1 MFDAE
6 YEIGQIV
13 TFIRDY
19 MEHNGPHS
27 PIIIGMSGGKDSTIV
42 ATLCAKAVGGN
53 RVIGVSL
60 PYGSTSTRF
69 ADDAIRAAGI
79 KSITMNIGMAYN
91 SMIAEMRKLKL
102 RDLKEPNDV
111 VKFNAPARMRMNF
124 LYMIANQIGGR
135 VANTCNLSES
145 YIGYD
150 TAWGDQVGDFA
161 PIQNYTVTELRAIGD
176 ALGLPKYLVHK
187 VPEDGLCGQP
197 DEVRFGFTYE
207 ILDRYL
213 RDPEH
218 CNVAPETIDKIEA
231 MHARSKF
238 KYERVTLPNRAY
250 FPGGKTLH

>member
-6 YEIGQIV
+6 YEISQIV
-13 TFIRDY
+13 TFIRRY
-19 MEHNGPHS
+19 MAENGPDS
-27 PIIIGMSGGKDSTIV
+27 PVIVGMSGGKDSTIT
-42 ATLCAKAVGGN
+42 AALCAKALGKN

-69 ADDAIRAAGI
+69 ADDAIREVGI
-79 KSITMNIGMAYN
+79 KSITLNIAMAYN
-91 SMIAEMRKLKL
+91 SMVAEMRKLKYK
-102 RDLKEPNDV
+102 DFKEPNDV

-145 YIGYD
+145 YVGYD

-187 VPEDGLCGQP
+187 VPEDGLCGDP
-197 DEVRFGFTYE
+197 DEIRFGFTYE
-207 ILDRYL
+207 QLDSYL
-213 RDPEH
+213 RYPEN
-218 CNVAPETIDKIEA
+218 CNVAPEIIDKIEA

-238 KYERVTLPNRAY
+238 KYERVTLPNHPY